1 MVEIAQ
7 EARDC
12 KGGIKTRDRWE
23 IQSSRVERVSE
34 DLSLESKR
42 EAEEKVN
49 LRGYELIKAISV
61 TLGN

>member
-1 MVEIAQ
+1 MVEVAQ

-12 KGGIKTRDRWE
+12 KGGIKPRDRSE
-23 IQSSRVERVSE
+23 IQSWRVEWVSE

-42 EAEEKVN
+42 EAEEMVN
-49 LRGYELIKAISV
+49 LRGYELIKAISI